1 MNCPSCGRAVES
13 GKTTCPYCGAGIHYG
28 GKTEF
33 YGKASRA
40 QLSIRDFFTDA
51 FKQHPKGSGARMF
64 MAGTPSTT
72 PTPDRMLQEWDKPWL
87 FVRVILVGLLFGLL
101 SYFMGAFLGHIG
113 GIYLLFSLGALIMP
127 IGVLTFFWEISIPRD
142 IPIYRVAEIFLLGG
156 MLSLIFTL
164 LLPSVDGPALL
175 APLTEEP
182 GKVIATAIFISI
194 LDSKYIFDGLLIGAA
209 VGAGFSAFE
218 NIFYVMTFG
227 GVDLLISRSIYV
239 IGGHVAWAAIEGGAL
254 MIAKGAE
261 KLRVKHFF
269 NPTFVGYLALT
280 MLLHGLWNSDI
291 TVFRMPIL
299 LDVKYVLLTAAAVV
313 AVFSVIKKAIKQ
325 LLLVVDAYSL
335 RGTSPGSRSAAAGA
349 APPPPPRIPTL
360 SAVSGPLAGKS
371 MPLNGRIVI
380 GRDASACNLVIPDAP
395 YISRRHCAV
404 EVISGSVYVMDL
416 DSTYGTFLQPGQR
429 LPPNQWVRVRDS
441 FYLVKESVRF
451 RVIP

>member
-13 GKTTCPYCGAGIHYG
+13 GKTTCPYCGAGIHYS

-64 MAGTPSTT
+64 MAGTPTTT

-101 SYFMGAFLGHIG
+101 SYFMGEFLGHILG
-113 GIYLLFSLGALIMP
+113 KFLLFSLGALIMP

-156 MLSLIFTL
+156 MMSLIFTL
-164 LLPSVDGPALL
+164 LLPSFDGPALL

-218 NIFYVMTFG
+218 NIYYVMTYG
-227 GVDLLISRSIYV
+227 DVELLIFRSIFV
-239 IGGHVAWAAIEGGAL
+239 IGGHVTWAAIEGGAL

-261 KLRVKHFF
+261 KLKAKHFF
-269 NPTFVGYLALT
+269 NPTFLGYLALT
-280 MLLHGLWNSDI
+280 MLLHGLWNSGNKGLP
-291 TVFRMPIL
+291 MPFVYDL
-299 LDVKYVLLTAAAVV
+299 RYVLLTVGAVV
-313 AVFSVIKKAIKQ
+313 IVFSVI
-325 LLLVVDAYSL
+325 VDALDYCKDYFYS
-335 RGTSPGSRSAAAGA
+335 AFE
-349 APPPPPRIPTL
+349 
-360 SAVSGPLAGKS
+360 
-371 MPLNGRIVI
+371 
-380 GRDASACNLVIPDAP
+380 DCFFNLEI
-395 YISRRHCAV
+395 H
-404 EVISGSVYVMDL
+404 
-416 DSTYGTFLQPGQR
+416 FL
-429 LPPNQWVRVRDS
+429 LH
-441 FYLVKESVRF
+441 FYC
-451 RVIP
+451 INY